1 MLWNRPLWCSVRV
14 EPAGGGLWTAA
25 GTNRAGAMI
34 DLHAHTR
41 HKSLDSGLAPE
52 VLAERTA
59 ALGLSAICITE
70 HNNIW
75 TRAEA
80 AALVGR
86 WELPVLRGMEIST
99 DVGHVLVFGVEGYT
113 LEMWNIER
121 LRRIVESEGGVM
133 VLAHPNR
140 NAGFGRPWSDAPDL
154 FEAFE
159 GANGDDHNRSSAY
172 VLDLA
177 RSLGL
182 PTTGGSDAHSSPAVG
197 RRATLF
203 DQIITTEAQ
212 LIDALRAGACRP
224 VDMTAADGP
233 CIVHGWLAE

>member
-1 MLWNRPLWCSVRV
+1 MRV
-14 EPAGGGLWTAA
+14 EPAGGDLWIAEGA
-25 GTNRAGAMI
+25 GRAGALI

-41 HKSLDSGLAPE
+41 HKSMDSGLAPDM
-52 VLAERTA
+52 LAERIT

-80 AALVGR
+80 AALAER

-99 DVGHVLVFGVEGYT
+99 DAGHVLVFGVAGYT
-113 LEMWNIER
+113 LEMWNVER
-121 LRRIVESEGGVM
+121 LRRIAESEGGVM

-182 PTTGGSDAHSSPAVG
+182 PSTGGSDAHSAPAVG
-197 RRATLF
+197 RCATLF
-203 DQIITTEAQ
+203 DQGITTEAQ
-212 LIDALRAGACRP
+212 LIDALRTGACRP
-224 VDMTAADGP
+224 VDMIAVDGP
-233 CIVHGWLAE
+233 RTVHGWLAE

>member
-1 MLWNRPLWCSVRV
+1 L
-14 EPAGGGLWTAA
+14 
-25 GTNRAGAMI
+25 I

-41 HKSLDSGLAPE
+41 HKSMDSGLAPAL
-52 VLAERTA
+52 LAERVTA
-59 ALGLSAICITE
+59 LRLSAICITE

-80 AALVGR
+80 TVLAEQ

-99 DVGHVLVFGVEGYT
+99 DAGHVLVFGVEGYT
-113 LEMWNIER
+113 LEMWRIEQ
-121 LRRIVESEGGVM
+121 LRRIVETEGGVM

-182 PTTGGSDAHSSPAVG
+182 PTTGGSDAHSGPAVG
-197 RRATLF
+197 RCATLF
-203 DQIITTEAQ
+203 DQAIETEAQ
-212 LIDALRAGACRP
+212 LIDALRGGLYRP
-224 VDMTAADGP
+224 VDLMSADGP
-233 CIVHGWLAE
+233 RALHGWVAD

>member
-1 MLWNRPLWCSVRV
+1 M
-14 EPAGGGLWTAA
+14 G
-25 GTNRAGAMI
+25 RAGALI

-41 HKSLDSGLAPE
+41 HKSMDSGLGPDT
-52 VLAERTA
+52 LARRIV

-75 TRAEA
+75 TRTEA
-80 AALVGR
+80 V
-86 WELPVLRGMEIST
+86 ELSERFEVPVLRGMEIST
-99 DVGHVLVFGVEGYT
+99 DAGHVLVFGVEGYT
-113 LEMWNIER
+113 LEMWRIEQ
-121 LRRIVESEGGVM
+121 LRRITESEGGVM

-182 PTTGGSDAHSSPAVG
+182 PTTGGSDAHSGPAVG
-197 RRATLF
+197 RCATLF
-203 DQIITTEAQ
+203 DQVIETEAQ
-212 LIDALRAGACRP
+212 LIVALRAGAYRP
-224 VDMTAADGP
+224 VAMTGDLGPRALRGWAAD
-233 CIVHGWLAE
+233 